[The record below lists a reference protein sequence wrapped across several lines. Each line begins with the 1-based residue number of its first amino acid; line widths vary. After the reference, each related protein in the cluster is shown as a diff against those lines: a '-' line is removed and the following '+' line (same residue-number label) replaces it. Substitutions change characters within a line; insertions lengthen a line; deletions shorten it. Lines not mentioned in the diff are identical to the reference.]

1 LVFIS
6 SNLDILGKF
15 AAESENSPFDQ
26 WRSQLE
32 NLGGAKIGGSKMFD
46 FRRITL
52 FYLEK
57 RLSKHK
63 ITIYSK
69 NLGGPW
75 PLWPPLATLM
85 P

>member
-32 NLGGAKIGGSKMFD
+32 NLGGKK
-46 FRRITL
+46 
-52 FYLEK
+52 
-57 RLSKHK
+57 
-63 ITIYSK
+63 
-69 NLGGPW
+69 LGG
-75 PLWPPLATLM
+75 LKCLILGE
-85 P
+85 